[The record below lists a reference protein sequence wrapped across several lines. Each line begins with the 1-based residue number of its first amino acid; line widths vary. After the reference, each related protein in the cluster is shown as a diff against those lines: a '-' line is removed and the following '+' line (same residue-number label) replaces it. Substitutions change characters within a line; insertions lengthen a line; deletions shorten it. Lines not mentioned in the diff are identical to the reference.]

1 MIRTIILMV
10 SAALLEVGG
19 DALIRV
25 GLRGRYA
32 IMAAGAIALVA
43 YGIIVNQSKLD
54 FGKLMGAY
62 IAIFFATSQIVAF
75 GWFRVVPDLRTTI
88 GGALMLIGGAIMM
101 L

>member
-1 MIRTIILMV
+1 LIRTIIILI
-10 SAALLEVGG
+10 AAAGLEVGC

-32 IMAAGAIALVA
+32 IMAIGALALAA
-43 YGIIVNQSKLD
+43 YGIIVNQSRLD

-75 GWFRVVPDLRTTI
+75 GWFRVVPDMKTTI
-88 GGALMLIGGAIMM
+88 GGALMLIGGAVMM